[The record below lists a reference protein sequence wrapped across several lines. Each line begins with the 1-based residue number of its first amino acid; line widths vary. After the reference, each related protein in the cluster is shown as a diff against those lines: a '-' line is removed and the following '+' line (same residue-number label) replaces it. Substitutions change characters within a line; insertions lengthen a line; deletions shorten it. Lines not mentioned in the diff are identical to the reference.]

1 MKYLIL
7 LAVFVAFFVPLRRLF
22 RKLFNGRK

>member
-7 LAVFVAFFVPLRRLF
+7 LAVFVAVFIPLRRLF

>member
-7 LAVFVAFFVPLRRLF
+7 LGLFVVVYIPLRRLF
-22 RKLFNGRK
+22 RNLFNGRK